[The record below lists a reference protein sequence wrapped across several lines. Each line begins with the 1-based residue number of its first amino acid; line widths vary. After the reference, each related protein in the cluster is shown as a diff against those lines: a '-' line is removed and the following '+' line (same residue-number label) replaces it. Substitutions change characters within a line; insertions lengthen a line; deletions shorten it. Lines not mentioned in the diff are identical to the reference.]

1 MLQEAGIMDSDII
14 EEPGTHPLSSP
25 EDWWLVAM
33 GSGYRGTI
41 SQLNASSFMKVRET
55 NLAAIKD
62 ISAITTNVIY
72 SVSKK

>member
-1 MLQEAGIMDSDII
+1 MNPDII

-41 SQLNASSFMKVRET
+41 SQLNAS
-55 NLAAIKD
+55 D
-62 ISAITTNVIY
+62 C
-72 SVSKK
+72 

>member
-1 MLQEAGIMDSDII
+1 MLQEAGVMNPDII
-14 EEPGTHPLSSP
+14 EEPGTYPLSSP

-41 SQLNASSFMKVRET
+41 SQLNASDFIKIREA